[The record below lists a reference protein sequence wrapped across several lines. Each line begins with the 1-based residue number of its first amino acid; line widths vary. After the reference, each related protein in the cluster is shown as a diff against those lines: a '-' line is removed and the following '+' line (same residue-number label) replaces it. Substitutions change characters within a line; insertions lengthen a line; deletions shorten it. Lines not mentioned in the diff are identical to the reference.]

1 MTDEGGQAPAGRL
14 AGRVA
19 IVTGGSRGIGHAIAR
34 GYLREGARVVVT
46 SRHDAEVRTAAERLA
61 AETGAAVL
69 GFAADVSS
77 EPAVDDMLARTLEA
91 FGAVDIL
98 VNNAGFGFV
107 HPSATL
113 PTADWQRVLDT
124 NLNGSFYCARAVGQQ
139 MLRAGR
145 GSIINIGSLTSFV
158 GFPHRAAYGATK
170 AAVIE
175 LTRVLACEWG
185 AHGVRVN
192 AIAPGWIRSDF
203 MVKLFASGVLDEA
216 KMVARTPLGRV
227 GTPEDVVGPA
237 VFLASDDAAFVTGT
251 TLTVDGGWLAYGY
264 L

>member
-1 MTDEGGQAPAGRL
+1 MAETAPSAGRL
-14 AGRVA
+14 AGRAA
-19 IVTGGSRGIGHAIAR
+19 IVTGGSRGIGRAIAR
-34 GYLREGARVVVT
+34 GYLREGARVVLT
-46 SRHDAEVRTAAERLA
+46 SRNDAEARAAAERLA
-61 AETGAAVL
+61 GETGGAVL

-77 EPAVDDMLARTLEA
+77 EPAVDDMLARTLDA
-91 FGAVDIL
+91 FGGVDVL

-124 NLNGSFYCARAVGQQ
+124 NLNGSFYCARAVGQE
-139 MLRAGR
+139 MLRIGR

-158 GFPHRAAYGATK
+158 GFPYRAAYGATK
-170 AAVIE
+170 AAVVE

-185 AHGVRVN
+185 SQGVRVN

-203 MVKLFASGVLDEA
+203 MVKLFASGVLDEG

>member
-1 MTDEGGQAPAGRL
+1 M
-14 AGRVA
+14 
-19 IVTGGSRGIGHAIAR
+19 TGGSRGIGRAIAR
-34 GYLREGARVVVT
+34 GYLREGARVVLT
-46 SRHDAEVRTAAERLA
+46 SRNDAEARAAAERLA
-61 AETGAAVL
+61 GETGGAVL

-77 EPAVDDMLARTLEA
+77 EPAVDDMLARTLDA
-91 FGAVDIL
+91 FGGVDVL

-124 NLNGSFYCARAVGQQ
+124 NLNGSFYCARAVGQE
-139 MLRAGR
+139 MLRIGR

-158 GFPHRAAYGATK
+158 GFPYRAAYGATK
-170 AAVIE
+170 AAVVE

-185 AHGVRVN
+185 SQGVRVN

-203 MVKLFASGVLDEA
+203 MVKLFASGVLDEG

-227 GTPEDVVGPA
+227 GTPEDVAEA
-237 VFLASDDAAFVTGT
+237 VLFLAGAGYVTGT
-251 TLTVDGGWLAYGY
+251 TLVVDGGRLLKSGGRSAP
-264 L
+264 